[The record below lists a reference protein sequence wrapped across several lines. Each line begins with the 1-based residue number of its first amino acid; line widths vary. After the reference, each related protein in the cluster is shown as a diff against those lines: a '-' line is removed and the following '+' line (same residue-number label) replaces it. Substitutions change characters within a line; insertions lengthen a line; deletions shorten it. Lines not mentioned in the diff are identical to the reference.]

1 MSIHLVG
8 RDDEVVQYVV
18 TISCSIGIDDEV
30 AGLVVATSGTNCIH
44 EALGITI
51 QAIVAACALWCI
63 PGVVGIKHL
72 VVAFE
77 EQVLVVVLETG
88 GNLSPE
94 IFKLLLALLI
104 VGFISLDPVLHILI
118 VCTCIMV
125 NIQDAVHTVINH
137 VINDFLYSV
146 HPGFIHGSVFLHVLE
161 PGNWDADR
169 IKTVLL
175 QKIYHRFGGR
185 NLSPCFL
192 EISNR
197 IAVHVHPH
205 GYHICAVAEIGTDA
219 HVLHSIYCAF
229 LYVVGIQVHLV
240 TGNHVLAVHCCLPPV
255 VGWHAASIPRHE
267 ETPFCTG
274 VPCFVNTCCIVVGI
288 SSALSQSDE
297 FTRIACLN
305 LLELLSLLGSIITI
319 EISTDDIYILVAG
332 IPVGIIV
339 IGIGIAIVILCGPS
353 PNQVVDSLVLEV
365 IKHGLPKLFVSFG
378 TIISPP
384 EPGLTPAGT

>member
-1 MSIHLVG
+1 MM
-8 RDDEVVQYVV
+8 
-18 TISCSIGIDDEV
+18 
-30 AGLVVATSGTNCIH
+30 
-44 EALGITI
+44 
-51 QAIVAACALWCI
+51 
-63 PGVVGIKHL
+63 
-72 VVAFE
+72 
-77 EQVLVVVLETG
+77 VVVLETG
-88 GNLSPE
+88 GNLGPE
-94 IFKLLLALLI
+94 IFKLLLVLLI

-161 PGNWDADR
+161 PGNWNADR

-205 GYHICAVAEIGTDA
+205 GNYICAVAEVGTDA

-229 LYVVGIQVHLV
+229 LYIVCVQVYLV
-240 TGNHVLAVHCCLPPV
+240 AGNHVLAAQCCLPPV
-255 VGWHAASIPRHE
+255 VGWHVASIPRHE

-274 VPCFVNTCCIVVGI
+274 VPCFVNTCGSCIVVGI

-305 LLELLSLLGSIITI
+305 LLELLSLLGSIITV
-319 EISTDDIYILVAG
+319 EVATDDIYILVAG

-353 PNQVVDSLVLEV
+353 PYQVVDSLVLEV
-365 IKHGLPKLFVSFG
+365 IKYGLPEFLVGLG

-384 EPGLTPAGT
+384 EPGFTPAGT

>member
-1 MSIHLVG
+1 M
-8 RDDEVVQYVV
+8 
-18 TISCSIGIDDEV
+18 
-30 AGLVVATSGTNCIH
+30 
-44 EALGITI
+44 
-51 QAIVAACALWCI
+51 
-63 PGVVGIKHL
+63 
-72 VVAFE
+72 
-77 EQVLVVVLETG
+77 LVVVLETG
-88 GNLSPE
+88 GNLGPE
-94 IFKLLLALLI
+94 IFKLLLVLLI

-175 QKIYHRFGGR
+175 QEIYHRFGGR

-229 LYVVGIQVHLV
+229 FNVVGVQVHLV
-240 TGNHVLAVHCCLPPV
+240 AGNHVLAVHSCFPPV
-255 VGWHAASIPRHE
+255 VGWHVASIPRHE
-267 ETPFCTG
+267 EAPFSTS
-274 VPCFVNTCCIVVGI
+274 VPCFINVSC
-288 SSALSQSDE
+288 SSLVIDVSTTFSQSYE
-297 FTRIACLN
+297 LARIACLN
-305 LLELLSLLGSIITI
+305 LLELLSLLGSIITV
-319 EISTDDIYILVAG
+319 EVATDDIYILIAR

-339 IGIGIAIVILCGPS
+339 IGIGITIVILCGPS

-384 EPGLTPAGT
+384 EPGFAPAGT

>member
-1 MSIHLVG
+1 MM
-8 RDDEVVQYVV
+8 
-18 TISCSIGIDDEV
+18 
-30 AGLVVATSGTNCIH
+30 
-44 EALGITI
+44 
-51 QAIVAACALWCI
+51 
-63 PGVVGIKHL
+63 
-72 VVAFE
+72 
-77 EQVLVVVLETG
+77 VVVLETG
-88 GNLSPE
+88 GNLGPE
-94 IFKLLLALLI
+94 IFKLLLVLLI

-125 NIQDAVHTVINH
+125 NIQDAVHSVIND

-146 HPGFIHGSVFLHVLE
+146 HPGFIHRSVSLHVLE

-175 QKIYHRFGGR
+175 QEIYHRFGR
-185 NLSPCFL
+185 WLLSPSFL

-205 GYHICAVAEIGTDA
+205 GYNICAVAEIGTDA

-240 TGNHVLAVHCCLPPV
+240 TGNHVLAVHGCLPPV
-255 VGWHAASIPRHE
+255 VGWHVASIPRHE
-267 ETPFCTG
+267 EAPFCTG
-274 VPCFVNTCCIVVGI
+274 VPCFVNTCCSCIVVGI
-288 SSALSQSDE
+288 SSTLSQCDE

-319 EISTDDIYILVAG
+319 EVATDDIYILIAR

-339 IGIGIAIVILCGPS
+339 IGICIAIVILCGPS

-365 IKHGLPKLFVSFG
+365 IKHGLPKLLVGLG

-384 EPGLTPAGT
+384 EPGFAPAVT